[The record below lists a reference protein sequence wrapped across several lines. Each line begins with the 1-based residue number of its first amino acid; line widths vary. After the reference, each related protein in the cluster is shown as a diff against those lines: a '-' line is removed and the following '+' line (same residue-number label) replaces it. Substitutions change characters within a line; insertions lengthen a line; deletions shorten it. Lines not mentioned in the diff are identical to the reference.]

1 MSLNCQMALILCQ
14 IFKIVSNIFIKKH
27 ETLTTI
33 PPVHVYINRI
43 NNGLVFTII
52 VLVQCNLV
60 DNQYQQMSEVL
71 YTFKPNKPYAYLLNV
86 EPSNLVFWKNYNT
99 DFDEINITFMNQNG
113 RPLEIE
119 DKVNLTLLISK

>member
-71 YTFKPNKPYAYLLNV
+71 HTFKPNKPYAYLLNV